1 MFIQDEKF
9 YDWNQTGENFFFFFF
24 LVSLKWVKLKGRKHA
39 ANSLGGKE
47 ENGGFNCNI
56 AFG

>member
-1 MFIQDEKF
+1 MIGIKQGKK
-9 YDWNQTGENFFFFFF
+9 YIYIF